1 MGSAVL
7 SLPLSFIPIPF
18 LSHPSLISP
27 DPFAHFSRF
36 PSLIGI
42 LYKRGSVKA
51 GGQRRDILNEGRTY
65 NKGNLLISEILCLKN
80 TLPYFKITAFKT
92 QLPYLTMLN

>member
-1 MGSAVL
+1 MSGKRSPLGEVWGVL
-7 SLPLSFIPIPF
+7 SCLSLSFIPIPF

-42 LYKRGSVKA
+42 LYKRRSVKA
-51 GGQRRDILNEGRTY
+51 GGQKRDILNEGRT
-65 NKGNLLISEILCLKN
+65 LLQRQFAHK
-80 TLPYFKITAFKT
+80 
-92 QLPYLTMLN
+92 